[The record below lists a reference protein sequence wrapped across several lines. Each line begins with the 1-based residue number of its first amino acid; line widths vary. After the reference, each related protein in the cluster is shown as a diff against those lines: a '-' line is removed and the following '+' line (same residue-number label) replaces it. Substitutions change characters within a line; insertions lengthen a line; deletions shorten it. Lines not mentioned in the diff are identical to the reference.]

1 MVFKINIYLF
11 SIFFLVYLKLNAQ
24 IVYCGLTPLSTA
36 NCSVGAIGSNISIS
50 PGSGTNQNLT
60 FDFDSFSKI
69 NGGITQYG
77 ASIIKIKTVNNPA
90 STCNWTLKMYVSSTP
105 PLTTW
110 DALTNYGAGSGLL
123 PPLTL
128 IQVRVT
134 NGCSTPQN
142 AGVWQTFS
150 AAAGTP
156 IPIID
161 NATLLAAGALGAC
174 SGGVLGN
181 PAETNGAG
189 SYLTNYTSFTFNVD
203 YKIILGGF
211 TYRPGLYTLKIEYC
225 LSER

>member
-11 SIFFLVYLKLNAQ
+11 SVFFLVNLKLNAQ

-50 PGSGTNQNLT
+50 PGAGTNQNLT

-142 AGVWQTFS
+142 AGIWQTFS
-150 AAAGTP
+150 AVAGSP
-156 IPIID
+156 IPIIN
-161 NATLLAAGALGAC
+161 NATKK
-174 SGGVLGN
+174 S
-181 PAETNGAG
+181 
-189 SYLTNYTSFTFNVD
+189 
-203 YKIILGGF
+203 ILF
-211 TYRPGLYTLKIEYC
+211 IYR
-225 LSER
+225 LS